1 MKFLVDFDQHSAEV
15 RLEIIKETSNN
26 RLINYAKNSEDP
38 KERGA
43 VALNPN
49 LSTAELDVLSHDPN
63 DYVKGCVLRN
73 RKTLGETIDRML
85 DNNSST
91 PNENL
96 IVNHKNVLK
105 KTLERFLQ
113 THIDTGL
120 RIIAERRLKCM

>member
-1 MKFLVDFDQHSAEV
+1 MKFLINFDEHSAEV
-15 RLEIIKETSNN
+15 RLEIIKETSIKS
-26 RLINYAKNSEDP
+26 LINYAKKSEDP

-49 LSTAELDVLSHDPN
+49 ISTAELDILSHDSD
-63 DYVKGCVLRN
+63 DYVKECVLRN
-73 RKTLGETIDRML
+73 KKTSGETIDSML
-85 DNNSST
+85 HNSSFT

-113 THIDTGL
+113 THVDSGL
-120 RIIAERRLKCM
+120 RIIAERRLQYK